1 MEKMMKVEDDNRY
14 VEDAVEKITFDDN
27 KKKKISIK
35 IMIKKNTTTILDDK
49 VAIDELVTKKGIND
63 CT

>member
-49 VAIDELVTKKGIND
+49 VAIDELVKKKE
-63 CT
+63 